1 MTEAQKAAQ
10 KKYVSEKTITV
21 QLRLRIQQDDDIIR
35 RLDREYNKTAY
46 LKALI
51 REDIKKYL

>member
-21 QLRLRIQQDDDIIR
+21 QLRLRIQQDGDIIR

-46 LKALI
+46 IKALI
-51 REDIKKYL
+51 REDINKYL

>member
-10 KKYVSEKTITV
+10 KKYVSQKTMTV
-21 QLRLRIQQDDDIIR
+21 QLRLRIQQDADIIR

-46 LKALI
+46 IKDLI
-51 REDIKKYL
+51 RDDIKKYL

>member
-21 QLRLRIQQDDDIIR
+21 QLRLRIQQDEDIIR

-46 LKALI
+46 IKDLI
-51 REDIKKYL
+51 RADIKKYL